1 MSQSHARTNL
11 IRSIP
16 ERNEHKRRGK
26 EEVKRRGKR
35 VKNRRSI
42 LAAIARDLCLN
53 RPALHLPLERETPR
67 KKEKE
72 RCIKQQGSR
81 SANKQS
87 PESEAYSSSVRT
99 TSLAIFYARACVSVR
114 IEVLIFYALSLCVS
128 VRIRDHLGLACPI
141 RNHLGRC

>member
-67 KKEKE
+67 KKE
-72 RCIKQQGSR
+72 RDASNSR
-81 SANKQS
+81 GPALRINSHPS
-87 PESEAYSSSVRT
+87 PRHLPRRYV
-99 TSLAIFYARACVSVR
+99 LRAWRFSMRVP
-114 IEVLIFYALSLCVS
+114 VLVLEL
-128 VRIRDHLGLACPI
+128 RR
-141 RNHLGRC
+141 